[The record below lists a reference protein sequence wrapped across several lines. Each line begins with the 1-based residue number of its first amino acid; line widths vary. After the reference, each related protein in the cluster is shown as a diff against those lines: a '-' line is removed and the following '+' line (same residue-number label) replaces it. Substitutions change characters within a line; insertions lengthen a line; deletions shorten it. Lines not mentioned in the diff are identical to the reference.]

1 MNEYFDELYQKYKIN
16 NTGESLIL
24 YKNLFADVELVKG
37 SEQYDF
43 VRNGFNDIISS
54 ITVKYGDSQDKELDV
69 MFHIIKN
76 IFDNGYHLGAYTGA
90 LFFWYNNEYYVLH
103 GLDIDELDE
112 ESMEFRVSVFGDEK
126 IRQILD
132 IQAREYSYIP
142 VLPDT
147 LFKFNIEPDYTAL
160 YTRFA
165 PGCQE
170 DFITLCINLIQ
181 REKENAAPSARSK
194 AER

>member
-1 MNEYFDELYQKYKIN
+1 MDEYFDELYLKYKMETTN
-16 NTGESLIL
+16 SNFKLL
-24 YKNLFADVELVKG
+24 KNLFADVELVKG
-37 SEQYDF
+37 SETYDHI
-43 VRNGFNDIISS
+43 RNGFNDVVTSV
-54 ITVKYGDSQDKELDV
+54 TVKYGEKKDKELDV
-69 MFHIIKN
+69 KFHIFKN
-76 IFDNGYHLGAYTGA
+76 IFDDEYHVGNYAGD

-103 GLDIDELDE
+103 ELDVDELDE
-112 ESMEFRVSVFGDEK
+112 ESMEFKVSVFGDEK

-132 IQAREYSYIP
+132 IQARQYSYIP

-147 LFKFNIEPDYTAL
+147 LFKFCIEPDYTAL

-181 REKENAAPSARSK
+181 REKENSESDVRSK
-194 AER
+194 GER